1 MNSELKK
8 AYDALDEVQ
17 EAMLDIVRMGE
28 RGQVA
33 AGANVIRAVEA
44 KARLLGLNAP
54 TKTAMLRVNADI
66 DISQIGQGFER
77 LGIEAPKV
85 EDDEPGGN

>member
-1 MNSELKK
+1 MNPELKK
-8 AYDALDEVQ
+8 AYEALDEVQ
-17 EAMLDIVRMGE
+17 QAMLDIVRFGE
-28 RGQVA
+28 KGQIA

-77 LGIEAPKV
+77 LGIGAPKA
-85 EDDEPGGN
+85 DDE

>member
-1 MNSELKK
+1 MNPEQRK

-17 EAMLDIVRMGE
+17 QEMLEIVREGE
-28 RGQVA
+28 KGRIA
-33 AGANVIRAVEA
+33 AAANVIRAVEA

-77 LGIEAPKV
+77 LGIEAPRGI
-85 EDDEPGGN
+85 DE

>member
-1 MNSELKK
+1 MNAELKK
-8 AYDALDEVQ
+8 AYEALDEVQ
-17 EAMLDIVRMGE
+17 QAMLEIVRFGE
-28 RGQVA
+28 KGQIA

-77 LGIEAPKV
+77 LGIEAPRV
-85 EDDEPGGN
+85 DDE

>member
-1 MNSELKK
+1 MSAEHEK
-8 AYDALDEVQ
+8 AYAALDEVQ
-17 EAMLDIVRMGE
+17 QAMLEIVRFGE
-28 RGQVA
+28 KGQIA

-54 TKTAMLRVNADI
+54 TKTAMLRVNAEI

-85 EDDEPGGN
+85 EDDE

>member
-1 MNSELKK
+1 MNAELEK
-8 AYDALDEVQ
+8 AYAALDEVQ
-17 EAMLDIVRMGE
+17 QAMLDIVRFGDK
-28 RGQVA
+28 GQIA

-44 KARLLGLNAP
+44 KSRLLGLNAP

-77 LGIEAPKV
+77 LGIQASKV
-85 EDDEPGGN
+85 IDE